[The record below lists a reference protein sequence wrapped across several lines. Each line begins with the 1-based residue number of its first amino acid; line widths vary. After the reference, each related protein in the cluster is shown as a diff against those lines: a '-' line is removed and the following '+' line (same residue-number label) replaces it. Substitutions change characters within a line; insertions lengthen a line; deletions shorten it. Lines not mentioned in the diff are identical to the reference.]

1 MRAPDATAGTRTTGP
16 SRPERTTAAG
26 EHDAAHYSRWRQV
39 LLLAGIALVA
49 ANLRPIIGS
58 LGPVLGQVRD
68 TLQLSG
74 TLAGLLT
81 TLPVLCFAA
90 CGAAAPTLAARV
102 GSHRLTAAAMTAL
115 AAGLAVRATTGSTT
129 VFLLAS
135 LVALAGVGF
144 ANVLTPALVKQHFPH
159 RLRQVTG
166 IYATTM
172 QVGMMTS
179 SAVSVPLAHAFGDWR
194 ESLGIWAILAVLA
207 TLPWLGLLR
216 TTRLTYQA
224 GNRVTGRQLIRSRTA
239 WALAVFFGIQ
249 SGQAY
254 ALFGWLPAI
263 LGDAGVSSGRAGVDL
278 SIIAAMGVV
287 TSILLP
293 AVSTKLRSF
302 WPLVVG
308 IASCYAVGY
317 VGLLLAP
324 AAAPW
329 LWAMVLGAGG
339 GAFPLALMLI
349 GLRARTGQATS
360 ALSGFAQGTGY
371 LVAALGPFLVGF
383 LHDLTGEWTLS
394 VLFLLAT
401 VCVLLPVGLIAAR
414 HRYVEDE
421 IR

>member
-1 MRAPDATAGTRTTGP
+1 MRAPDATAGTTVPARAGRTATGTEH
-16 SRPERTTAAG
+16 PE
-26 EHDAAHYSRWRQV
+26 EHYSRWRQV

-58 LGPVLGQVRD
+58 LGPVLGEVRD

-81 TLPVLCFAA
+81 TLPVLCFAV
-90 CGAAAPTLAARV
+90 CGAVAPALAARL
-102 GSHRLTAAAMTAL
+102 GSHRLTVAAMVAL
-115 AAGLAVRATTGSTT
+115 ATGLVVRAVTGSST

-144 ANVLTPALVKQHFPH
+144 ANVLTPALVKEHFPR

-172 QVGMMTS
+172 QLGMTAS

-216 TTRLTYQA
+216 TTRLSHQA
-224 GNRVTGRQLIRSRTA
+224 GNRVTARQLARSKTA

-254 ALFGWLPAI
+254 ALFGWMPAI
-263 LGDAGVSSGRAGVDL
+263 LVDAGVSSGRAGLDL
-278 SIIAAMGVV
+278 SIVAAMGVAMSV
-287 TSILLP
+287 VLP
-293 AVSTKLRSF
+293 AISTKLGKF

-308 IASCYAVGY
+308 IVACYAVGY

-329 LWAMVLGAGG
+329 LWAVVLGAGG
-339 GAFPLALMLI
+339 GAFPFALMLI
-349 GLRARTGQATS
+349 GLRAHSGQATS
-360 ALSGFAQGTGY
+360 ALSGFVQGTGY
-371 LVAALGPFLVGF
+371 LVAALGPFLVGM
-383 LHDLTGEWTLS
+383 LHDLTGAWSLS
-394 VLFLLAT
+394 VVALLAS
-401 VCVLLPVGLIAAR
+401 VALLLPVGLLAAR